1 MRVGKLWTKRT
12 PALGF
17 RPTVGLLE
25 LTADGGSRM
34 PQDHERAQAHA
45 PDTPVPGDGPT
56 VSDDLV
62 TMLDLLTQTIVST
75 LGFGVAVIN
84 IAHPD
89 GTFEVAS
96 VAGDEDARATL
107 LGTVD
112 SAEMWDGLL
121 AASEPWGPLRFA
133 DHRNESARSDLLT
146 WIPDIEPVEAED
158 AWHPEDALF
167 APLVGSEGTRVGI
180 LSVDLPADG
189 RRPSPATCRALVG
202 FAVSTA
208 LAIEHATLRA
218 RAEESERLLKQQA
231 SRDSLTGVGNRSML
245 FDRLQHALTAR
256 RPVLALA
263 FIDLD
268 GFKIVNDRFSHSV
281 GDEVLTTVARRIRAV
296 VRPHDTVV
304 RWGGDEFLVLFEE
317 LDGPED
323 VTPAVER
330 IMAAVAEPVRH
341 DGQELG
347 VTASVGVA
355 FQHPEDDFDADELVR
370 RADVAMY
377 SVKNAGRDG
386 FAVYDPTRASV
397 EG

>member
-1 MRVGKLWTKRT
+1 MSQYHREVR
-12 PALGF
+12 
-17 RPTVGLLE
+17 
-25 LTADGGSRM
+25 
-34 PQDHERAQAHA
+34 AHA
-45 PDTPVPGDGPT
+45 PDTPLPGDRPT
-56 VSDDLV
+56 VSNDLV
-62 TMLDLLTQTIVST
+62 TMLDLLTQTIVSA

-84 IAHPD
+84 MAHPD

-96 VAGDEDARATL
+96 VAGDESDRATL

-112 SAEMWDGLL
+112 SAEIWDGLL

-133 DHRNESARSDLLT
+133 DHRNESARSDLLS
-146 WIPDIEPVEAED
+146 WIPDVEPVEAED

-167 APLVGSEGTRVGI
+167 APLIGSDGTRVGI

-189 RRPSPATCRALVG
+189 RRPSPATCRALEG
-202 FAVSTA
+202 FAVCTA

-218 RAEESERLLKQQA
+218 RAEESERLLKEQA
-231 SRDSLTGVGNRSML
+231 RRDSLTGVGTRSVL
-245 FDRLQHALTAR
+245 FDRLAHALTAR

-268 GFKIVNDRFSHSV
+268 GFKVVNDRFSHSV
-281 GDEVLTTVARRIRAV
+281 GDEVLATVAGRIRAV

-317 LDGPED
+317 LDGTDD

-330 IMAAVAEPVRH
+330 IMAAVARPVRY
-341 DGQELG
+341 DGQDLR

-386 FAVYDPTRASV
+386 FAVYDAAK
-397 EG
+397 G

>member
-1 MRVGKLWTKRT
+1 
-12 PALGF
+12 
-17 RPTVGLLE
+17 
-25 LTADGGSRM
+25 M
-34 PQDHERAQAHA
+34 PQDRDLVRAHP
-45 PDTPVPGDGPT
+45 PDSAVPEGGPT

-62 TMLDLLTQTIVST
+62 TMLDLLSQTIVSA

-96 VAGDEDARATL
+96 VAGDAGARATL

-112 SAEMWDGLL
+112 SAEMWDDML
-121 AASEPWGPLRFA
+121 AASDSWGRLRFA
-133 DHRNESARSDLLT
+133 DHRNELARSDLLS
-146 WIPDIEPVEAED
+146 WIPDVELLEAED

-167 APLVGSEGTRVGI
+167 APLIGSDGTRVGI

-189 RRPSPATCRALVG
+189 RRPSPATCRALEG
-202 FAVSTA
+202 FAVCSA

-218 RAEESERLLKQQA
+218 RAEESERLLREQA
-231 SRDSLTGVGNRSML
+231 GRDSLTGVGNRSML

-268 GFKIVNDRFSHSV
+268 GFKVVNDRFSHSV
-281 GDEVLTTVARRIRAV
+281 GDGVLATIAQRIRAA

-317 LDGPED
+317 LDGAED
-323 VTPAVER
+323 VIPAVER
-330 IMAAVAEPVRH
+330 IQAAVAEPVRH
-341 DGQELG
+341 DGLDLG

-386 FAVYDPTRASV
+386 FAIYDPTRASV